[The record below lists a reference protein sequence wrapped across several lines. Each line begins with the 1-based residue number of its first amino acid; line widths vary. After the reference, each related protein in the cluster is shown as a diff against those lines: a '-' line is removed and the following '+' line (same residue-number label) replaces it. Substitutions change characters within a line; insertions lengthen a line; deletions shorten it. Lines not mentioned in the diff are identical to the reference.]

1 MTSILCAHKQYL
13 LIKQA
18 SALNNK
24 STEQSADRNRAFD
37 FQQNFFELFGLPESC
52 VMDSSALR
60 SAFMALQR
68 DHHPDKHAAAKDDA
82 DRLLAVRIASF
93 INEAHQTLSVPL
105 RRAEYCLQLRGVS
118 TDTETDAKMD
128 PGFLMEQME
137 WRETL
142 EAVDLTSDA
151 AYDHLDKL
159 KREITASVKAVA
171 GNVEAQL
178 EASDLQAARDSVR
191 QWQFLS
197 KLVGEIDAA
206 EARVDEAT
214 GQ

>member
-1 MTSILCAHKQYL
+1 
-13 LIKQA
+13 
-18 SALNNK
+18 
-24 STEQSADRNRAFD
+24 
-37 FQQNFFELFGLPESC
+37 
-52 VMDSSALR
+52 
-60 SAFMALQR
+60 
-68 DHHPDKHAAAKDDA
+68 
-82 DRLLAVRIASF
+82 
-93 INEAHQTLSVPL
+93 
-105 RRAEYCLQLRGVS
+105 
-118 TDTETDAKMD
+118 MD

-142 EAVDLTSDA
+142 EAVDLTSNA

>member
-1 MTSILCAHKQYL
+1 
-13 LIKQA
+13 
-18 SALNNK
+18 
-24 STEQSADRNRAFD
+24 
-37 FQQNFFELFGLPESC
+37 
-52 VMDSSALR
+52 MDSSSLR
-60 SAFMALQR
+60 SAFMALLR
-68 DHHPDKHAAAKDDA
+68 DHHPDKHAAKDDA

-171 GNVEAQL
+171 GDVEAQL

>member
-1 MTSILCAHKQYL
+1 MGSEMCI
-13 LIKQA
+13 
-18 SALNNK
+18 
-24 STEQSADRNRAFD
+24 R
-37 FQQNFFELFGLPESC
+37 
-52 VMDSSALR
+52 DS
-60 SAFMALQR
+60 
-68 DHHPDKHAAAKDDA
+68 
-82 DRLLAVRIASF
+82 
-93 INEAHQTLSVPL
+93 
-105 RRAEYCLQLRGVS
+105 
-118 TDTETDAKMD
+118 
-128 PGFLMEQME
+128 FLMEQME

-151 AYDHLDKL
+151 AYAHLDKL
-159 KREITASVKAVA
+159 KREITASVKSVA
-171 GNVEAQL
+171 GDMEAQI